1 MFYQPAS
8 LRFTNLQTCVL
19 HLQVLKSLKGKKSP
33 GVDSIGNEIYTS
45 SGYEFKDSVLKAIN
59 KVFTTGQ
66 PPKDWREIIVRTI
79 YKKKGNRKVLKN
91 WRGIFLTVSISK
103 IYEKLMLNRQISVI
117 EKGFSE
123 AAAGG
128 RKGRSTLDHLFIWQA
143 INDYYK
149 YLKCTVK
156 FVYLDLEKAFDKL
169 WPKSCIIDMYRSG
182 VQGNFLRNVCKLNNE
197 GYIQIHT
204 PSGVTRE
211 VKIKEI

>member
-1 MFYQPAS
+1 MMPLFEMKE
-8 LRFTNLQTCVL
+8 LGK
-19 HLQVLKSLKGKKSP
+19 VLKSLKTKKSP
-33 GVDSIGNEIYTS
+33 GIDFISNGIYTS
-45 SGYEFKDSVLKAIN
+45 SGYEFKQSVLKAIN
-59 KVFTTGQ
+59 KIFTTGQ
-66 PPKDWREIIVRTI
+66 TPRDWKKIIVRTI
-79 YKKKGNRKVLKN
+79 YKKKGNRKVIKN

-149 YLKCTVK
+149 YIKCAVK

-169 WPKSCIIDMYRSG
+169 WLKYRSG
-182 VQGNFLRNVCKLNNE
+182 VKGNFLKNLYELNNE
-197 GYIQIHT
+197 G
-204 PSGVTRE
+204 
-211 VKIKEI
+211 